1 MYDLTN
7 LLIEAAG
14 FSRDS
19 GLTVFLVGGAVRDL
33 VLVREIRDLDFLVI
47 EPGGAKKLADYFHRK
62 LAFHR
67 PVLFA
72 AERKRNEGEVKT
84 RRTCP
89 ERSRRVDTYQTA
101 REDLTLNIVPPRA
114 PGLVGD
120 LQLRDFTIN
129 TLIIPLKNIAGL
141 KFKVQSSCLRQGS
154 GRQAKFKNNNSKLE
168 TRNLIKLVEDP
179 LGAGKKDLRQ
189 KLIRTPVNPELTIS
203 DDPLRM
209 IRAVRLARELKFR
222 IAPGLRKEI
231 RRSRVKMSSVSAE
244 RIRDELEKLIL
255 LPAPSQ
261 GFLLLEDLKLLG
273 EIIPE
278 LQAAVDFEQKSPY
291 HHEDLFQHS
300 LSTLD
305 RTRADLALRLSA
317 LFHDLGK
324 IEAERM
330 ISKDGEGE
338 RDYYV
343 YWGHQDGSTDKSKE
357 ILRRLRFPKKIK
369 EEVHFLV
376 QHHMVNYQTDWK
388 DSTIR
393 RLAYR
398 LGPHLRK
405 TLELLKA
412 DSASLK
418 PPFQKDKGFEELAQ
432 RISRI
437 QLGEA
442 QKVRCPLDG
451 FEIQKIMAIGPGPEV
466 GRVKKMIIE
475 AILDGKI
482 AANRL
487 EAKRYL
493 QKSICLNL

>member
-129 TLIIPLKNIAGL
+129 TLIIPLSKLESGKARKLESEG
-141 KFKVQSSCLRQGS
+141 KKVQSS
-154 GRQAKFKNNNSKLE
+154 KFKNNNSKLE

-261 GFLLLEDLKLLG
+261 GFLLLEDLKLL
-273 EIIPE
+273 
-278 LQAAVDFEQKSPY
+278 
-291 HHEDLFQHS
+291 
-300 LSTLD
+300 
-305 RTRADLALRLSA
+305 
-317 LFHDLGK
+317 
-324 IEAERM
+324 
-330 ISKDGEGE
+330 
-338 RDYYV
+338 
-343 YWGHQDGSTDKSKE
+343 
-357 ILRRLRFPKKIK
+357 
-369 EEVHFLV
+369 
-376 QHHMVNYQTDWK
+376 
-388 DSTIR
+388 
-393 RLAYR
+393 
-398 LGPHLRK
+398 
-405 TLELLKA
+405 
-412 DSASLK
+412 
-418 PPFQKDKGFEELAQ
+418 
-432 RISRI
+432 
-437 QLGEA
+437 
-442 QKVRCPLDG
+442 
-451 FEIQKIMAIGPGPEV
+451 
-466 GRVKKMIIE
+466 
-475 AILDGKI
+475 
-482 AANRL
+482 
-487 EAKRYL
+487 
-493 QKSICLNL
+493 